1 MTTPMSPALELDCR
15 GQVCPMPVIEL
26 ARRINDVE
34 VGEVV
39 AVVADDPAA
48 RHDVP
53 AWCRMR
59 EQEYAGEDTAA
70 GRRRRATWCAGS
82 PSYWTCAATSAAAS
96 AP

>member
-1 MTTPMSPALELDCR
+1 
-15 GQVCPMPVIEL
+15 MPVIEL
-26 ARRINDVE
+26 ARRIPEIE

-59 EQEYAGEDTAA
+59 EQEYVGDDTADD
-70 GRRRRATWCAGS
+70 GVPRYLVRRVS
-82 PSYWTCAATSAAAS
+82 
-96 AP
+96 